1 MLEAG
6 GQLVSTTGDK
16 ALLTA
21 AEFEALEAYYRERG
35 DRVELIEGEVVT
47 LSPIGPR
54 NAACTERTH
63 ALLLRRLAGE
73 RALVRCQL
81 PVRLSDLSE
90 PQPDVAIVRFRSDH
104 YENAHPGPD
113 DILCLIE
120 MADTSLRHDRL
131 SKARVYAA
139 AGVPEYLVVNLQDSV
154 LELHR
159 NPGPRGY
166 TSVRLLRRGDRL
178 TLLAFPDLAIELAEL
193 LPA

>member
-1 MLEAG
+1 VPGTQRRVPRPEHPVAAARASGYPPLYRRKAGAGNEPGHRGDPAGACQAG
-6 GQLVSTTGDK
+6 GPARSATGLVSLFPT
-16 ALLTA
+16 AL
-21 AEFEALEAYYRERG
+21 
-35 DRVELIEGEVVT
+35 
-47 LSPIGPR
+47 
-54 NAACTERTH
+54 
-63 ALLLRRLAGE
+63 LAGE

-90 PQPDVAIVRFRSDH
+90 PQPDVAVVRFRSDH

-120 MADTSLRHDRL
+120 VADTSLAHDRL
-131 SKARVYAA
+131 RKARVYAA

-166 TSVRLLRRGDRL
+166 TSVRLLRDGNRL